1 MKKILF
7 LGISAVLSACSSLP
21 TAERLLEQ
29 QERELNTDGSTTML
43 FHSALYYPSEISL
56 NFPGFILGIEKSPVD
71 NIAANGVISI
81 KNIPGSGFTKDEL
94 RDEIVDKK
102 VLYVSHIIESFGK
115 SYGESNCTHYNAYYR
130 SQLSTPKPP
139 IAFCNTSEIYE
150 VSPENAY
157 SDSWLAMSKLKEL
170 VKARIEQHTHVV
182 VVTMGWNTVQ
192 EEAVRNFN
200 SIMKH
205 LKIASTDEEFNPLF
219 IGVTWPSQWAAKWL
233 EPLVRAV
240 SFPWKAHDADE
251 VGLTWLGVLLHD
263 TLADIGKPV
272 VVIGH
277 SFGARATSVA
287 ACIGPAIT
295 QQENDRSAN
304 DNSIEYLINLQG
316 AYRTNRL
323 LGEHREGKLQYPEN
337 CKNVKDIYLTS
348 SKYDTAMD
356 TLFWRKDK
364 YAGDDS
370 SYSHYCAGGTNETR
384 CGQVDIDG
392 NIAIENQSDSNVTY
406 LNADAIINMNSYLSG
421 GDAHSDI
428 YRAEHGVMLWNIL
441 SKN

>member
-1 MKKILF
+1 MKKLV
-7 LGISAVLSACSSLP
+7 LAGICAVLSGCSSLP
-21 TAERLLEQ
+21 PAERLLEQ

-43 FHSALYYPSEISL
+43 FHSAVYYPSEISL
-56 NFPGFILGIEKSPVD
+56 AFPGFILGIEKSPVD
-71 NIAANGVISI
+71 IIAKNGAIHI
-81 KNIPGSGFTKDEL
+81 KNIPGSGFTKEELKDEV
-94 RDEIVDKK
+94 VDKK
-102 VLYVSHIIESFGK
+102 ILYVSHIIESFGK
-115 SYGESNCTHYNAYYR
+115 SYGESNCAHYNAYYR
-130 SQLSTPKPP
+130 NQISIPKPP
-139 IAFCNTSEIYE
+139 IEFCNASEIYE
-150 VSPENAY
+150 VRPENAY

-170 VKARIEQHTHVV
+170 VKARLDQHTHVV

-200 SIMKH
+200 SIMRH
-205 LKIASTDEEFNPLF
+205 LKAASTNGEFNPLF
-219 IGVTWPSQWAAKWL
+219 IGVTWPSQWAAKWV
-233 EPLVRAV
+233 EPIVRAV

-263 TLADIGKPV
+263 TLSDINKPV

-287 ACIGPAIT
+287 ACIGPAII
-295 QQENDRSAN
+295 QEEADRSAN

-316 AYRTNRL
+316 AFRTNRL
-323 LGEHREGKLQYPEN
+323 LGEHREGKLQYADN
-337 CKNVKDIYLTS
+337 CNNVKNIYLTS

-364 YAGDDS
+364 YAGDDE
-370 SYSHYCAGGTNETR
+370 SYNRYCADGNNETR
-384 CGQVDIDG
+384 CGEVGPDG
-392 NIAIENQSDSNVTY
+392 NVRINNQSNSNVTY
-406 LNADAIINMNSYLSG
+406 IKADAIINKNSYLSG